1 MELRNLQTAG
11 KSVAQMREEIRT
23 HLKAEG
29 EMKELI
35 DFISE
40 ESTRSEVMEHIIQ
53 YVPCILHAENLCG
66 IIFLRFFSSR
76 DYRMRKV
83 GIFLMKQTKI

>member
-1 MELRNLQTAG
+1 MELRNPQTAG

-40 ESTRSEVMEHIIQ
+40 ESTRSEVMERII
-53 YVPCILHAENLCG
+53 
-66 IIFLRFFSSR
+66 
-76 DYRMRKV
+76 
-83 GIFLMKQTKI
+83 